1 MIHPTPYDVIVV
13 GAGHAGCE
21 AALAAA
27 RMGARTACFTLSLDT
42 IALMPCN
49 PAIGGIA
56 KGHLVRE
63 VDALGGEMGRVID
76 ATGIQFRMLN
86 TSKGPAVQAVRA
98 QADKYAYKQQMK
110 AALEGQAGLDVK
122 QERVVGIGAEGGR
135 IVGITTELGWEYR
148 AAAVVVTTGTFL
160 NGVLHTGEVRRPGGR
175 VGEAAVSALAAS
187 LAAVGLP
194 LVRLKTGTCPR
205 VDGRSVA
212 WGATTVQPGDRSPTP
227 FSFSTVAIEGDQIP
241 CHITHTTRETHAVI
255 EANVARSPLF
265 NGQIQGVGPRYC
277 PSIEDKVFRFPDRTS
292 HQLFLEPEGVDTCEV
307 YVNGLSTS
315 LPVDVQMEMVRTI
328 PGLERAEIMR
338 PGYAVEYDAVDPTEL
353 THALEVK
360 RVAGLFLAGQINGTS
375 GYEEAAAQGIMAGI
389 NAARRVRGEAPV
401 VLRRDQAYIGV
412 LIDDLVTRGVDE
424 PYRMFTSRA
433 EFRLLLRFDNADARL
448 TPVGHAVGLVGEEAH
463 AAFVDRQG
471 ARAAEVGR
479 LRSVRLTTDGRE
491 ALAAAGVEARAGA
504 TLADLLQRPEVTYA
518 TLAAADRDRPDLDP
532 TVVRG
537 AEIEIKYHGYIER
550 QARQVARLHRLEAA
564 AIPEGF
570 DYQAV
575 PGLATEVREKL
586 AARQPTTLGQ
596 AGRISGVTPAALSLL
611 AVHLKGAGC
620 GG

>member
-1 MIHPTPYDVIVV
+1 MIHPTSYEVIVV

-27 RMGARTACFTLSLDT
+27 RLGARTACFTLSLDT

-49 PAIGGIA
+49 PSIGGIA

-63 VDALGGEMGRVID
+63 IDALGGEMGRVTD

-110 AALEGQAGLDVK
+110 AVLEAQAGLDVK
-122 QERVVGIGAEGGR
+122 QERVVSIRAEGGR
-135 IVGITTELGWEYR
+135 VVGITTELGWEYR

-175 VGEAAVSALAAS
+175 VGEAAVSELAAS
-187 LAAVGLP
+187 LAGLGLP

-205 VDGRSVA
+205 VDGRTVA
-212 WGATTVQPGDRSPTP
+212 WGRTEIQPGDPRPTP
-227 FSFSTVAIEGDQIP
+227 FSFGTAAIEREQIP
-241 CHITHTTRETHAVI
+241 CHITHTNRATHAVI
-255 EANVARSPLF
+255 DANIRRSPLF

-328 PGLERAEIMR
+328 RGLEGAEIMR
-338 PGYAVEYDAVDPTEL
+338 PGYAVEYDAVAPTEL
-353 THALEVK
+353 SHGLEVR

-389 NAARRVRGEAPV
+389 NAVRRVRGAPPV
-401 VLRRDQAYIGV
+401 VLGRDQAYIGV
-412 LIDDLVTRGVDE
+412 LIDDLVTRGIDE

-448 TPVGHAVGLVGEEAH
+448 TPLGHELGLVPEVDH
-463 AAFVDRQG
+463 AAFLERQG
-471 ARAAEVGR
+471 ARSAEVAR
-479 LRSVRLTTDGRE
+479 LRSVRPTAEGRQ
-491 ALAAAGVEARAGA
+491 ALATAGVEARPGA
-504 TLADLLQRPEVTYA
+504 SLADLLQRPAVTYA
-518 TLAAADRDRPDLDP
+518 DLAPADPGRPDLEP
-532 TVVRG
+532 ANTRG
-537 AEIEIKYHGYIER
+537 AEIDIKYQGYIER
-550 QARQVARLHRLEAA
+550 QARQVARLHRLEGVT
-564 AIPEGF
+564 IPDGF
-570 DYQAV
+570 DYQSV
-575 PGLATEVREKL
+575 QGLATEVREKL
-586 AARQPTTLGQ
+586 CARRPITLGQ
-596 AGRISGVTPAALSLL
+596 AGRISGVTPVAVSLL
-611 AVHLKGAGC
+611 AVHLKGAA

>member
-1 MIHPTPYDVIVV
+1 MNHPTRYEVIVV

-27 RMGARTACFTLSLDT
+27 RLGARTACFTLSLDT

-63 VDALGGEMGRVID
+63 IDALGGEMGRAID

-98 QADKYAYKQQMK
+98 QADKYAYKQRMK
-110 AALEGQAGLDVK
+110 AVLEGQAGLDVK
-122 QERVVGIGAEGGR
+122 QERVVAIRAQGGR
-135 IVGITTELGWEYR
+135 VVGITTELGWEYR

-160 NGVLHTGEVRRPGGR
+160 NGLLHTGEVRRPGGR
-175 VGEAAVSALAAS
+175 VGEEAVSELAAS
-187 LAAVGLP
+187 LAALDLP

-205 VDGRSVA
+205 VDGRTVA
-212 WGATTVQPGDRSPTP
+212 WERTEVQPGDPRPTP
-227 FSFSTVAIEGDQIP
+227 FSFATVAIERDQVP
-241 CHITHTTRETHAVI
+241 CHITHTNRATHAVI
-255 EANVARSPLF
+255 EANVRRSPLF

-277 PSIEDKVFRFPDRTS
+277 PSIEDKVFRFSDRTS

-315 LPVDVQMEMVRTI
+315 LPVEVQMEMVRTI
-328 PGLERAEIMR
+328 PGLEGAEIMR
-338 PGYAVEYDAVDPTEL
+338 PGYAVEYDAVAPTEL
-353 THALEVK
+353 SHALEVR

-389 NAARRVRGEAPV
+389 NAARRVGGQAPV
-401 VLRRDQAYIGV
+401 VLGRDQAYIGV
-412 LIDDLVTRGVDE
+412 LIDDLVTRGIDE

-433 EFRLLLRFDNADARL
+433 EFRLRLRFDNADARL
-448 TPVGHAVGLVGEEAH
+448 TPLGHELGLVRERDH
-463 AAFVDRQG
+463 AAFLERKA
-471 ARAAEVGR
+471 ARAAEVAR
-479 LRSVRLTTDGRE
+479 LRSVRLTDEGRKE
-491 ALAAAGVEARAGA
+491 LAAGGVEARVGA
-504 TLADLLQRPEVTYA
+504 TLADLLQRPTVGYA
-518 TLAAADRDRPDLDP
+518 GLAPADPHRPGLDP
-532 TVVRG
+532 AVARG
-537 AEIEIKYHGYIER
+537 AEIDIKYQGYIER
-550 QARQVARLHRLEAA
+550 QTRQVARLHRLEGV

-575 PGLATEVREKL
+575 HGLATEVREKL
-586 AARQPTTLGQ
+586 AARRPATLGQ
-596 AGRISGVTPAALSLL
+596 AGRISGVTPAAVSLL
-611 AVHLKGAGC
+611 AVHLKGGAG
-620 GG
+620 G

>member
-1 MIHPTPYDVIVV
+1 MIHPTRYEVIVV

-63 VDALGGEMGRVID
+63 IDALGGEMGRAID

-98 QADKYAYKQQMK
+98 QADKYAYKQRMK
-110 AALEGQAGLDVK
+110 AVLEAQVGLDVK
-122 QERVVGIGAEGGR
+122 QERVVGVRAEGGR

-175 VGEAAVSALAAS
+175 VGEAAVSELAAS
-187 LAAVGLP
+187 LAALGLP
-194 LVRLKTGTCPR
+194 LVRI
-205 VDGRSVA
+205 
-212 WGATTVQPGDRSPTP
+212 QPGDPQPTP
-227 FSFSTVAIEGDQIP
+227 FSFGTTAIERQQIP
-241 CHITHTTRETHAVI
+241 CHITHTNTATHAVI
-255 EANVARSPLF
+255 EENVRRSPLF

-292 HQLFLEPEGVDTCEV
+292 HQLFLEPEGVETCEV

-315 LPVDVQMEMVRTI
+315 LPVDVQMAMVRTI
-328 PGLERAEIMR
+328 PGLEGAEIMR
-338 PGYAVEYDAVDPTEL
+338 PGYAVEYDAVAPTEL
-353 THALEVK
+353 THGLEV
-360 RVAGLFLAGQINGTS
+360 RRLQGLFLAGQINGTS

-389 NAARRVRGEAPV
+389 NAARRVAGEAEV
-401 VLRRDQAYIGV
+401 VVGRDQGYIGV
-412 LIDDLVTRGVDE
+412 LIDDLVTRGIDE

-448 TPVGHAVGLVGEEAH
+448 TPLGHGLGLVGDTAH
-463 AAFVDRQG
+463 AAFVERQA
-471 ARAAEVGR
+471 ARAAEGR
-479 LRSVRLTTDGRE
+479 RLHAVRLTTEGRE
-491 ALAAAGVEARAGA
+491 RLAADGVEARVGT
-504 TLADLLQRPEVTYA
+504 TLADLLQRPAGSYA
-518 TLAAADRDRPDLDP
+518 ALAPADPARPDLDP
-532 TVVRG
+532 VAARG
-537 AEIEIKYHGYIER
+537 AEIDIKYRGYIER
-550 QARQVARLHRLEAA
+550 QARQVAHLHRLEAA
-564 AIPEGF
+564 PIPEGF

-575 PGLATEVREKL
+575 HGLATEVRERL
-586 AARQPTTLGQ
+586 TTRRPATLGQ
-596 AGRISGVTPAALSLL
+596 AGRISGVTPAAVSLL
-611 AVHLKGAGC
+611 AVHLKGAGRE
-620 GG
+620 